1 MMGTFIS
8 HTLKLYLELN
18 FLSWTPP
25 PMGSFELNFD
35 ESVIGNPGPSSN
47 VGVIRGSSTRC
58 MFSFVGPCC
67 FGSVNKVAHKNG
79 ASSTCQVGS

>member
-58 MFSFVGPCC
+58 MLSFVGPCC
-67 FGSVNKVAHKNG
+67 FSFVNKVAHKNG